1 MNSSAAASSEPLASS
16 EGALQMG
23 VSHMPA
29 PHTAATHTAAPPS
42 RPRGNAEPI
51 QLRTSSPPKKL
62 QEPYVTVTPES
73 NVEQWARAISVA
85 IVDVVSGRIGA
96 RSIERWL
103 SPKAFAV
110 LSRGVSGRESRRGA
124 LPGWAI
130 SSRVFPQGKGHY
142 EFTATIWD
150 QDHARA
156 VAGHIAAFR
165 GRWLVTELEL

>member
-1 MNSSAAASSEPLASS
+1 MNRSATASSRPLMPGD
-16 EGALQMG
+16 GALALAALSSRSLKDTG
-23 VSHMPA
+23 PIKIKA
-29 PHTAATHTAAPPS
+29 P
-42 RPRGNAEPI
+42 
-51 QLRTSSPPKKL
+51 SPTKQT

-73 NVEQWARAISVA
+73 NVEQWARAIAVA
-85 IVDVVSGRIGA
+85 IVDVVSGRRRA

-103 SPKAFAV
+103 SPKAFAA
-110 LSRGVSGRESRRGA
+110 LSRGASKREPRSGA

-150 QDHARA
+150 QDRARA

-165 GRWLVTELEL
+165 GRWLVTDLEL